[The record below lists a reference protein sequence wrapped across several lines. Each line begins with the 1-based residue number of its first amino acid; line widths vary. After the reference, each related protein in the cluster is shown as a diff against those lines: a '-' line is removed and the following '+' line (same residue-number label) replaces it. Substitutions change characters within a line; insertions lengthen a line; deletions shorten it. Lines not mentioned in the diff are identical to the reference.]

1 MFQTVEKRSLSE
13 AVYAQLRDRIL
24 SDELSA
30 GEELPSER
38 VLTELLGVN
47 RGAVREALKRLQQA
61 RLIAVRHGGATQVL
75 DWRREAGLE
84 MLPSLLVNA
93 SGQINTEVARGILSL
108 RQSLAPTI
116 AAAAAQ
122 QAQTALADGL
132 DGLLERMQAAAG
144 DDARLQVLALDYWRE
159 VIDGSGNIAYR
170 LAFNSLEATYAAIR
184 PLLTAV
190 MREEF
195 RDIAGLKALAQA
207 IRQGDSQAAHDHAAA
222 HVALGGQAIER
233 LLQQLG
239 SRQKG
244 QA

>member
-84 MLPSLLVNA
+84 MLPSLLVSA

-132 DGLLERMQAAAG
+132 DGMR
-144 DDARLQVLALDYWRE
+144 WR
-159 VIDGSGNIAYR
+159 
-170 LAFNSLEATYAAIR
+170 
-184 PLLTAV
+184 
-190 MREEF
+190 
-195 RDIAGLKALAQA
+195 
-207 IRQGDSQAAHDHAAA
+207 
-222 HVALGGQAIER
+222 
-233 LLQQLG
+233 
-239 SRQKG
+239 
-244 QA
+244 